1 MSSPVVSPAVMP
13 PAKQKE
19 EVSSSSTN
27 YVRWIFIFILILV
40 IFVGM
45 YMFFKFFTT
54 PGKLKNNTMRMN
66 NNARLR

>member
-1 MSSPVVSPAVMP
+1 MSTT
-13 PAKQKE
+13 KKE
-19 EVSSSSTN
+19 EQSSTN
-27 YVRWIFIFILILV
+27 YVRWIFIFILILI

>member
-1 MSSPVVSPAVMP
+1 MSSPVVSPAVMSP
-13 PAKQKE
+13 TKQKE
-19 EVSSSSTN
+19 EQSSTN
-27 YVRWIFIFILILV
+27 YVRWIFIFILILI

-45 YMFFKFFTT
+45 YMFFKFFTTT

>member
-1 MSSPVVSPAVMP
+1 MSSPVMSPAVMP

-19 EVSSSSTN
+19 EGSSTN